1 MKSNP
6 FGTAKKLG
14 FGLMRLPVLDDDKIN
29 LPLFCEMVDSF
40 IKNGFTYFDT
50 AYMYHNCTSESAV
63 RDALTSRYPRDSYT
77 LATKLPVW
85 MVEGG
90 SDGLTPFFERQLKK
104 TGVDYFDYYLLHAID
119 NENIAKYDEYGCWEW
134 ALDMKEKGF
143 IRHLGFSFHG
153 TAELLDELLTKHPEI
168 EFVQLQIN
176 YLDWDDAKVQS
187 GACYEIA
194 EKHHMPVIVMEP
206 VKGGTLANL
215 PESAGAIFKNY
226 DSNAS
231 APSWALRF
239 CLSLKNVC
247 MILSGM
253 SNPSQLEDNMKTFSE
268 SRQLSNDE
276 KSAVKSAA
284 EAIRAISTVPC
295 TACRYCVSECPQKIE
310 IPSLIK
316 CLNTFR
322 MYGEKGDAKKDY
334 RHCTENSTPANECIA
349 CQSCESVCP
358 QHIKISEIMSEAAE
372 IFDN

>member
-14 FGLMRLPVLDDDKIN
+14 FGLMRLPTLEDSSIN
-29 LPLFCEMVDSF
+29 LPLFCDMVDSF

-50 AYMYHNCTSESAV
+50 AYMYHNGTSESAV
-63 RDALTSRYPRDSYT
+63 REALVNRYPRESYT
-77 LATKLPVW
+77 LATKLPIW

-90 SDGLTPFFERQLKK
+90 KEALTPFFNRQREK
-104 TGVDYFDYYLLHAID
+104 TGVEYFDYYLLHAID
-119 NENIAKYDEYGCWEW
+119 NENIAKYDEHDCWNW
-134 ALDMKEKGF
+134 ALEMKEKGF

-153 TAELLDELLTKHPEI
+153 TAELLDELLTKHPEF

-176 YLDWDDAKVQS
+176 YLDWDDEKIQS
-187 GACYEIA
+187 GKCYAVA
-194 EKHHMPVIVMEP
+194 EKHNMPVIVMEP

-215 PESAGAIFKNY
+215 PENASAIFKNY

-253 SNPSQLEDNMKTFSE
+253 SVPEQLNDNMQTFLANKP
-268 SRQLSNDE
+268 LSPAEAD
-276 KSAVKSAA
+276 AVKSATA
-284 EAIRAISTVPC
+284 AILEIPVVPC
-295 TACRYCVSECPQKIE
+295 TACGYCESECPQKLA
-310 IPSLIK
+310 IPKIISCVNSVK
-316 CLNTFR
+316 RYSKTAAT
-322 MYGEKGDAKKDY
+322 DAKY
-334 RHCTENSTPANECIA
+334 AECTNGTNTASQCLA
-349 CQSCESVCP
+349 CGGCESVCP
-358 QHIKISEIMSEAAE
+358 QHIKISEVMREAAE